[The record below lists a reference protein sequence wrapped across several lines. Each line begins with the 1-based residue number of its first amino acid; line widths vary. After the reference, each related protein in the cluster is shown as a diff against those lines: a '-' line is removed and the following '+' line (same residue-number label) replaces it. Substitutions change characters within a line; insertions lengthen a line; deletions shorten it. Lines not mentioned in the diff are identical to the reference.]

1 MVERWKGPGF
11 VSLLISRQHLSAA
24 RCLFQVLTG
33 SSSVKPNICEEISP
47 GRYQRLDLFM
57 LEAISRL
64 SEFIRKFSWWWIRIL
79 LRNTS
84 KPLIRFLKESTVW
97 SRNLSSFKNLL
108 TVAGGLDRLL
118 EDVLV
123 LRDSYLRVFPR
134 ELEIYQLPGECK
146 WVSNLLSDESRERD
160 FNRL

>member
-57 LEAISRL
+57 
-64 SEFIRKFSWWWIRIL
+64 K
-79 LRNTS
+79 
-84 KPLIRFLKESTVW
+84 
-97 SRNLSSFKNLL
+97 
-108 TVAGGLDRLL
+108 
-118 EDVLV
+118 V
-123 LRDSYLRVFPR
+123 LRVLCPDLTDDSLITAPKSLGIICEHLQEPAAV
-134 ELEIYQLPGECK
+134 
-146 WVSNLLSDESRERD
+146 NLFFL
-160 FNRL
+160 